1 MLEYRYGAGLS
12 GTVIEESNP
21 DSTASLGAAA
31 MIASKGAA
39 AGARSSGGPGSSTRG
54 TCGERAPR

>member
-12 GTVIEESNP
+12 GTVIEESYP
-21 DSTASLGAAA
+21 ACTASLGAAA
-31 MIASKGAA
+31 TIASKGAA

-54 TCGERAPR
+54 T

>member
-12 GTVIEESNP
+12 GTVIEERNP
-21 DSTASLGAAA
+21 ASTASLGAAA
-31 MIASKGAA
+31 TIASKGAA

-54 TCGERAPR
+54 TWGERAPR